1 MATQRKTSKTSPG
14 SSPVSHT
21 NMDAGPELHIESHV
35 EEKVR
40 LSCCQKVTY
49 AFPRGATTGMGLQ
62 LQQTV
67 RAYYIDGL
75 GVTPKALAMLIAI
88 CKCLDFL
95 IGFGIGYSSDK
106 LNTRWG
112 RRKPFIAV
120 MFPVWVFVMLM
131 LFSTCTSVYLYTYR
145 VKAKLLPR
153 TSQAAL
159 LLSHLSVCGNP
170 NTLVCLVALVPC
182 ALTFALT
189 FARVTSQCE
198 PAASN
203 IATSRLPQ
211 VGCH

>member
-131 LFSTCTSVYLYTYR
+131 LFSTCTSVYLCVFIYIPCKGETATPH
-145 VKAKLLPR
+145 VAGR
-153 TSQAAL
+153 TTSF
-159 LLSHLSVCGNP
+159 
-170 NTLVCLVALVPC
+170 ALVSMRQPKHTGLSRRFGSLRPYLC
-182 ALTFALT
+182 PYL
-189 FARVTSQCE
+189 C
-198 PAASN
+198 ASN
-203 IATSRLPQ
+203 IPMRTS
-211 VGCH
+211 GE

>member
-1 MATQRKTSKTSPG
+1 MATQRKTRKTSPG

-145 VKAKLLPR
+145 VRRNCYPARRRPHYFFR
-153 TSQAAL
+153 TCQYAATQTHWFVSSL
-159 LLSHLSVCGNP
+159 W
-170 NTLVCLVALVPC
+170 
-182 ALTFALT
+182 F
-189 FARVTSQCE
+189 
-198 PAASN
+198 PAPLFL
-203 IATSRLPQ
+203 RE
-211 VGCH
+211 

>member
-1 MATQRKTSKTSPG
+1 MATQRKTNKTSPG

-21 NMDAGPELHIESHV
+21 NMDAGSELHIESHV

-120 MFPVWVFVMLM
+120 MFPIWVFVMLM
-131 LFSTCTSVYLYTYR
+131 LFSTCTLASVLVYIPCM
-145 VKAKLLPR
+145 AKRRLPLTPPGR
-153 TSQAAL
+153 TA
-159 LLSHLSVCGNP
+159 P
-170 NTLVCLVALVPC
+170 
-182 ALTFALT
+182 
-189 FARVTSQCE
+189 FARVCMRQLKHNTLCVSSLWFPAPLPWYLHKTFSRMSPMRTSGE
-198 PAASN
+198 
-203 IATSRLPQ
+203 
-211 VGCH
+211 

>member
-1 MATQRKTSKTSPG
+1 
-14 SSPVSHT
+14 
-21 NMDAGPELHIESHV
+21 
-35 EEKVR
+35 
-40 LSCCQKVTY
+40 
-49 AFPRGATTGMGLQ
+49 MGLQ

-120 MFPVWVFVMLM
+120 MFPIWVFVMLM
-131 LFSTCTSVYLYTYR
+131 LFSTCTLVYWCTYR
-145 VKAKLLPR
+145 VWRNGDYPSR
-153 TSQAAL
+153 PQAAL
-159 LLSHLSVCGNP
+159 PLSHVCVCGNS
-170 NTLVCLVALVPC
+170 NTILCVYRRFGSPRPYPG
-182 ALTFALT
+182 TFT
-189 FARVTSQCE
+189 KPFRECPQCE